1 MVILG
6 IDPGLALMGY
16 GVVRYENSKLSLV
29 DCGTIVTEAGM
40 PLPRRLNIIHESVRK
55 LIRRHDPDCIACEE
69 LFAGK
74 NVTTVIGVAQAR
86 GAAMA
91 AAFGTGAALFEY
103 TPMQIKQ
110 AVVGYGHAD
119 KKQIQEMI
127 RLLLGLDQLI
137 RPDDAADAV
146 ACAICHAHSRRFAE
160 NFRIR

>member
-1 MVILG
+1 
-6 IDPGLALMGY
+6 
-16 GVVRYENSKLSLV
+16 
-29 DCGTIVTEAGM
+29 M

-55 LIRRHDPDCIACEE
+55 LIRRHDPDCIAFEE

-146 ACAICHAHSRRFAE
+146 ACAICHAHSSRFAE